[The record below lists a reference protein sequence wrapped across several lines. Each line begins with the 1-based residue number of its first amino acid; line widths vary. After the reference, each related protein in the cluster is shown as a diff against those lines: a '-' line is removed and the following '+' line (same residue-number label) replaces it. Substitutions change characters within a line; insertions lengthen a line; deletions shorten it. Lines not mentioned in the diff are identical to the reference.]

1 MTTDDHLSVL
11 VVDEPVELGG
21 LSTYYVAASPTASCG
36 AVEVVG
42 ESSRAVAP
50 VTAPGPTTALRGG
63 RRIFLDLHPLEMRP
77 LDNVAKAHQR
87 STSGSLGTS
96 IGTRPSNK
104 AISRTG

>member
-42 ESSRAVAP
+42 ESFVEPAPAGDEASRQCGQ
-50 VTAPGPTTALRGG
+50 GPPAEHER
-63 RRIFLDLHPLEMRP
+63 FSWHFDWHSPE
-77 LDNVAKAHQR
+77 Q
-87 STSGSLGTS
+87 
-96 IGTRPSNK
+96 
-104 AISRTG
+104 

>member
-63 RRIFLDLHPLEMRP
+63 RRIFLVDLHPLEMRP
-77 LDNVAKAHQR
+77 LDSVAKAHR
-87 STSGSLGTS
+87 RNTSGSLGT
-96 IGTRPSNK
+96 
-104 AISRTG
+104 